1 MMNWMPDCVMTISN
15 AAKIHVLFNIFSM
28 IYKNANVHSP
38 LLSTNEDVR
47 VSCTLVLEN
56 DFTFIFTLQ

>member
-47 VSCTLVLEN
+47 VVH
-56 DFTFIFTLQ
+56 FGP